1 MKRLGMRF
9 CRSATEH
16 RQLPVVLVL
25 HCQRLI
31 AQSIVHAA
39 ATLAAKHPSRIVRS
53 LMMFCRLLGSAT
65 FSKRLGMMLC
75 RLLGSV
81 TFSKRLGEVLADEHA
96 IKACSRVANLCGKVL
111 LLVWL
116 GMMLCRLLGSAA
128 FSMSYRISEMASPN
142 ALTAAKG
149 SAKQ

>member
-1 MKRLGMRF
+1 
-9 CRSATEH
+9 
-16 RQLPVVLVL
+16 
-25 HCQRLI
+25 
-31 AQSIVHAA
+31 
-39 ATLAAKHPSRIVRS
+39 
-53 LMMFCRLLGSAT
+53 MMFCRLLGSAT

-81 TFSKRLGEVLADEHA
+81 TFSKRLGEVLADENA
-96 IKACSRVANLCGKVL
+96 IKASSRVANLCGKVL
-111 LLVWL
+111 FLAWL

-128 FSMSYRISEMASPN
+128 FSMSCRISEMASLN